1 MIENR
6 AIFTMECQYMNS
18 YGIYQMVL
26 FLTIVSDP

>member
-1 MIENR
+1 
-6 AIFTMECQYMNS
+6 MECQYMNS